1 MNWMPQPDRSSQPW
15 GSDIPVTWA
24 QDHQCLSHETPPVLG
39 PPLCK
44 GALQPSRRPQ
54 QWQTRGGWSSAGL
67 AGVLLPPAEPEA
79 ADAVILVV
87 DRYLLELP
95 LEGLSVLGAAAVSS
109 VSREFSLQMLWTR
122 LHKEETGEHC
132 LGVQVWDRIV

>member
-1 MNWMPQPDRSSQPW
+1 MSLPREPRLSWVPRSAR
-15 GSDIPVTWA
+15 GAAA
-24 QDHQCLSHETPPVLG
+24 Q
-39 PPLCK
+39 
-44 GALQPSRRPQ
+44 
-54 QWQTRGGWSSAGL
+54 QTASAMAGTGGWSSAGL

-122 LHKEETGEHC
+122 LHKGETGEHC

>member
-1 MNWMPQPDRSSQPW
+1 MRPRLSWVPRSARGRCSPAD
-15 GSDIPVTWA
+15 G
-24 QDHQCLSHETPPVLG
+24 LSNGRHG
-39 PPLCK
+39 
-44 GALQPSRRPQ
+44 
-54 QWQTRGGWSSAGL
+54 GGWSSAGL

>member
-1 MNWMPQPDRSSQPW
+1 MSLPQDPACP
-15 GSDIPVTWA
+15 GSP
-24 QDHQCLSHETPPVLG
+24 
-39 PPLCK
+39 
-44 GALQPSRRPQ
+44 ALQGGAAAQ
-54 QWQTRGGWSSAGL
+54 QTASAMADTGGGGGWSSAGL

-132 LGVQVWDRIV
+132 LGVQVWGPIV